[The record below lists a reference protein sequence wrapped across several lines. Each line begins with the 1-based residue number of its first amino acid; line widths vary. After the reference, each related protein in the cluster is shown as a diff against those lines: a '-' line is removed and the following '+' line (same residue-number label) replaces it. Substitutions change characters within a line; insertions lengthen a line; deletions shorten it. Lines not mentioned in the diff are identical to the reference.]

1 MATLEQTLEL
11 MKNRKICYQD
21 ISEDNKDNAVCPICN
36 GMEFILKRNEY
47 GIDSAVPCK
56 CREEAI
62 MKRKRNFADIPE
74 TFKNHTLENFDTQM
88 YKLEDSK
95 IQMDGIMK
103 VIKYYLEDFKKQQE
117 NGMGLYFFS
126 GTKGSGK
133 TRMAASIA
141 NELLKDH
148 QVKFATSPTI
158 LAEIKKTYD
167 RESGNNVQTE
177 YQLLDYLITS
187 EILIIDDFGTE
198 KITGWVNEK
207 FYQIINERYIAK
219 KVTIFTSNEEPGKTG
234 YDTRIT
240 NRIIERTYPVKF
252 PEESVRIA
260 LAHKQQ
266 NEFMDKAFKG

>member
-1 MATLEQTLEL
+1 METLEQTLEL
-11 MKNRKICYQD
+11 MKKRKICYQD
-21 ISEDNKDNAVCPICN
+21 ISESNKDNAVCPICN
-36 GMEFILKRNEY
+36 GMEFILKRNANGIEY
-47 GIDSAVPCK
+47 ATPCK

-74 TFKNHTLENFDTQM
+74 TFKNHTLENFDTQI
-88 YKLEDSK
+88 YTLEDSK
-95 IQMDGIMK
+95 IQMAGILK

-141 NELLKDH
+141 NELLKEY
-148 QVKFATSPTI
+148 QVKFSTSPAI

-167 RESGNNVQTE
+167 RESGNNFQTE

-252 PEESVRIA
+252 PEESVRIS
-260 LAHKQQ
+260 LAYKQQ

>member
-1 MATLEQTLEL
+1 M
-11 MKNRKICYQD
+11 
-21 ISEDNKDNAVCPICN
+21 CPICN
-36 GMEFILKRNEY
+36 GMEFILKRNAS
-47 GIDSAVPCK
+47 GIDYATPCK

-74 TFKNHTLENFDTQM
+74 TFKNHTLENFDTQI
-88 YKLEDSK
+88 YTLEDSK
-95 IQMDGIMK
+95 IQMAGILK

-141 NELLKDH
+141 NELLKEY
-148 QVKFATSPTI
+148 QVKFSTSPAI

-252 PEESVRIA
+252 PEESVRISIA
-260 LAHKQQ
+260 YKQQ